1 MNNSYFS
8 PATNNYSTSY
18 DYSFEYS
25 SPSTYF
31 YSPLLPTACPVHLPH
46 IYYPTTS
53 SSMNISPLSYNY
65 YQPPPQSQVYS
76 PPPVQ
81 QRMY

>member
-8 PATNNYSTSY
+8 SSMNDYSTSY

-25 SPSTYF
+25 SPSTFTYF
-31 YSPLLPTACPVHLPH
+31 YSPLLPPTCPLHSPH
-46 IYYPTTS
+46 IFYTS
-53 SSMNISPLSYNY
+53 SSMNLSPLSYTY
-65 YQPPPQSQVYS
+65 YQQQEPQVYS
-76 PPPVQ
+76 PPPVR

>member
-8 PATNNYSTSY
+8 SSMNDYSTSY

-25 SPSTYF
+25 SPSTTTYF
-31 YSPLLPTACPVHLPH
+31 YSPLVPPPCPVHSPY
-46 IYYPTTS
+46 IFYTS
-53 SSMNISPLSYNY
+53 SSMNLSPISYTY
-65 YQPPPQSQVYS
+65 YQQQQPQVYS